1 MVHKA
6 RLHKIGQGERVILTV
21 LAHVGVQVLL
31 GAELV
36 CELLWAEGLLVRTL
50 LCWLMGA
57 DKHLCVVYHG
67 RSE

>member
-1 MVHKA
+1 MADKA
-6 RLHKIGQGERVILTV
+6 RLHKIGQGARVILTV

-36 CELLWAEGLLVRTL
+36 RELLWAEGLLVRAL

-57 DKHLCVVYHG
+57 YQHLCVVYHV
-67 RSE
+67 